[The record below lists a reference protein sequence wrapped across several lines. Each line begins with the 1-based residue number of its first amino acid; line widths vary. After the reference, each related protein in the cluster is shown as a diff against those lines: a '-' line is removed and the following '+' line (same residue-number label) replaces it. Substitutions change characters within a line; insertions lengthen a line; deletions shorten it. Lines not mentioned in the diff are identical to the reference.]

1 MFWDMEFAFRKGT
14 LLTKEMLQEVC
25 DYPRD
30 ILDILY
36 DGWPDGILAGTALE
50 ERSGSVYMKKGLLK
64 YEGRIYRMTEDLDLT
79 QFVSERLIPN
89 DSVENYKLAFLP
101 EEPVSIDGR
110 DTQVRRSMRLR
121 LLYSN
126 GSVDGI
132 EFAHFCL
139 PASKKIT
146 ISNKEDWKDL
156 SRAKFWDMAEC
167 PYSCRG
173 GTTFHPYIFR
183 VLWGKLTQ
191 GDRPWNYCA
200 LEQLST
206 TGVLSMDLIRTILYH
221 QGEDLECLDAMQ
233 EGERRKDILKKL
245 SHRGSDAPPT
255 VKKHP
260 AEAKANHYHGGK
272 MLYD

>member
-14 LLTKEMLQEVC
+14 ILTKEMLQEVY

-64 YEGRIYRMTEDLDLT
+64 YQGRIYRMMKDCDLT
-79 QFVSERLIPN
+79 QFVSERLSPN
-89 DSVENYKLAFLP
+89 DSVENYKLVFSP

-110 DTQVRRSMRLR
+110 DTQVRRGMRLR

-126 GSVDGI
+126 KSVEGI
-132 EFAHFCL
+132 EFARFRL

-146 ISNKEDWKDL
+146 ISDKEDWEDL
-156 SRAKFWDMAEC
+156 SGAKFWNMSEC

-183 VLWGKLTQ
+183 VLQDRLTQ
-191 GDRPWNYCA
+191 GEQPWNYCA

-206 TGVLSMDLIRTILYH
+206 TGILSMELIRTILYH
-221 QGEDLECLDAMQ
+221 QGEDLDRLDAMQ
-233 EGERRKDILKKL
+233 EGEKRKEILKKL
-245 SHRGSDAPPT
+245 SHRGGNAPRT
-255 VKKHP
+255 EKKHR
-260 AEAKANHYHGGK
+260 EAAKESHYQGGK